1 MKNLLNMILA
11 IPFIANFCREHV
23 PDERLLCHICA
34 QRLRNRWALYQL
46 IYHVRGTHTC
56 EECGGEFSVRFE
68 ESAE

>member
-1 MKNLLNMILA
+1 MKQD
-11 IPFIANFCREHV
+11 R
-23 PDERLLCHICA
+23 RTLCYVCA
-34 QRLRNRWALYQL
+34 ERLRNRWALYQL